1 MENTVPQNESEQSKE
16 KSLLIQRIRDGSLN
30 KSEDLMGA
38 KLSGA
43 NLSGA
48 NLSGKDLSGAN
59 LSGADLFSANLSDAN
74 LSDANL
80 SGANL
85 SGANLFGV
93 NLSGANLFLF
103 GAKLSGTDLSGT
115 DFREA
120 DLRGVDL
127 SGTDLRGTD
136 LRGTDLREADL
147 RGTDLR
153 GTDLRGADLRGTDLR
168 DAVFRGANLR
178 EADLRGANLREADL
192 RGKDLSGADLR
203 GTDLRGTDLRGANLF
218 GTNLFGTNLS
228 GANLSNANLSGK
240 DLSGANLSGA
250 NLSDALLQITQAIG
264 TDFTGA
270 ILTGACIEDWHINR
284 NTKLDG
290 VTCEYIYLKNNQQE
304 RRPHI
309 GTFVLGDFAKL
320 VQSSL
325 ETIDLIFREGLDWQ
339 AFAYAFKQI
348 EVQYGDAQL
357 AVQSIE
363 NKGDGV
369 VIVKIATAP
378 TADKE
383 EIHSS
388 FMNGYELA
396 SKVLAAQYEARLQ
409 DKDKHNEARLQD
421 KDKHNE
427 ARLQDK
433 DKQINEL
440 LLIININSEVTKAVA
455 ESKSGDITFN
465 QQGATIGSAVAK
477 AESGSRIEVTQNIFH
492 GEKKSLA
499 EAAAE
504 IQRLLSQLE
513 KTNPTTTESEQ
524 VSYVNVA
531 IKPELKQRAIAAL
544 KAGSETAIDE
554 FVLENKFL
562 KVVKAVVKG
571 WIEPSP

>member
-1 MENTVPQNESEQSKE
+1 MENTDPQNESEQSQE
-16 KSLLIQRIRDGSLN
+16 KSLLIQKIRDGSLN
-30 KSEDLMGA
+30 KSKDLT
-38 KLSGA
+38 GA
-43 NLSGA
+43 NLSGVDLRNA
-48 NLSGKDLSGAN
+48 DLSDADLSG
-59 LSGADLFSANLSDAN
+59 
-74 LSDANL
+74 
-80 SGANL
+80 
-85 SGANLFGV
+85 V
-93 NLSGANLFLF
+93 
-103 GAKLSGTDLSGT
+103 
-115 DFREA
+115 
-120 DLRGVDL
+120 
-127 SGTDLRGTD
+127 
-136 LRGTDLREADL
+136 
-147 RGTDLR
+147 
-153 GTDLRGADLRGTDLR
+153 
-168 DAVFRGANLR
+168 
-178 EADLRGANLREADL
+178 
-192 RGKDLSGADLR
+192 DLSGADLSDA
-203 GTDLRGTDLRGANLF
+203 DLSVANLSNADLSEADLSNANFRGANL
-218 GTNLFGTNLS
+218 S
-228 GANLSNANLSGK
+228 GVDLGNANLSNANLSGA
-240 DLSGANLSGA
+240 DLSEADLSDADLRGANLRDA
-250 NLSDALLQITQAIG
+250 NLRGALLQITQAIG

-270 ILTGACIEDWHINR
+270 ILTGACIKDWHVNP

-304 RRPHI
+304 RRPHT

-369 VIVKIATAP
+369 VIVKIATAH
-378 TADKE
+378 TADKG

-396 SKVLAAQYEARLQ
+396 SKALAAQYEARLQ
-409 DKDKHNEARLQD
+409 DKDKH
-421 KDKHNE
+421 
-427 ARLQDK
+427 
-433 DKQINEL
+433 INSL
-440 LLIININSEVTKAVA
+440 LLNFERLSEVTKAVA
-455 ESKSGDITFN
+455 ESKSGDNITFN
-465 QQGATIGSAVAK
+465 QQGSTIGSTVAK
-477 AESGSRIEVTQNIFH
+477 AESGSHIEVTQNILQ

-513 KTNPTTTESEQ
+513 ESNPTTTESEQ
-524 VSYVNVA
+524 VSYINVA

-571 WIEPSP
+571 WLEPHS